1 MLLKFTFT
9 LFHTILRR
17 KIMKNEQNSHI
28 ASNKSSDQHIYAS
41 KSQNLTKNQENYTE
55 NTLKSHKIPQKSLK
69 IPHFLQKIIQNPLF
83 SALTLIFFVLSI
95 IISVLNIKTLQENKQ
110 FKSDNV
116 TIYEMFDVINVTRI
130 AKARQI
136 KYLESLLEE
145 NNIYISPLYSVYIQ
159 EEMYEEHRETIE
171 KFHKIDYNA
180 VLDQYLNED
189 YNTMLYEMRI
199 KELESREKICSD

>member
-1 MLLKFTFT
+1 
-9 LFHTILRR
+9 
-17 KIMKNEQNSHI
+17 MKNPLNITSNS
-28 ASNKSSDQHIYAS
+28 S
-41 KSQNLTKNQENYTE
+41 K
-55 NTLKSHKIPQKSLK
+55 TLKIIQK
-69 IPHFLQKIIQNPLF
+69 LQKILQNPIF
-83 SALTLIFFVLSI
+83 SAIILIFFVLNI
-95 IISVLNIKTLQENKQ
+95 IILSINIKTIQKNKQ
-110 FKSDNV
+110 LKSDNV

-159 EEMYEEHRETIE
+159 EEMYEEHKETIE

-199 KELESREKICSD
+199 KELESREDIKDSLNNN

>member
-9 LFHTILRR
+9 LFHTILGR

-28 ASNKSSDQHIYAS
+28 TQDQSSDPHIYTS
-41 KSQNLTKNQENYTE
+41 KSQNLTK

-69 IPHFLQKIIQNPLF
+69 IPHFLQKILQNPIF
-83 SALTLIFFVLSI
+83 SALILIFFVLSI

-110 FKSDNV
+110 LKSDNV

-145 NNIYISPLYSVYIQ
+145 NNIYLTPLYSVYIQ
-159 EEMYEEHRETIE
+159 EEMYEEHKETIE

-199 KELESREKICSD
+199 KELESREDIKDSLNNN